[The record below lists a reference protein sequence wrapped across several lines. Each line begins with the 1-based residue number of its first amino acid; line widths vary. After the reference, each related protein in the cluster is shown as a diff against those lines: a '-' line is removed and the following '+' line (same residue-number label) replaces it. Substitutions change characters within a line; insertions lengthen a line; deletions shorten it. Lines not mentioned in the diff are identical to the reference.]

1 MATLVRLDPDG
12 NEIPADEEEELE
24 RSRTEYRV
32 RALERARQ
40 NIATQ
45 SSELPRSTND
55 QPLQR
60 THHGSVLDST
70 LNVPDARQSGGPSPS
85 PHTNHPPRL
94 YVDPLPM
101 PLASM
106 IIPQRTRKQEDD
118 CADIIVPMHACLA
131 GR

>member
-1 MATLVRLDPDG
+1 MRLDLDG

-24 RSRTEYRV
+24 RSRTEYRI
-32 RALERARQ
+32 RALQQARQ

-45 SSELPRSTND
+45 SGGLPRSTND
-55 QPLQR
+55 QPPQR
-60 THHGSVLDST
+60 THYGSVLDST
-70 LNVPDARQSGGPSPS
+70 LNVPDARQSGSSSPL
-85 PHTNHPPRL
+85 PHAPRL

-106 IIPQRTRKQEDD
+106 IIPQETRKQEAGR
-118 CADIIVPMHACLA
+118 ADIVIPTHACLA